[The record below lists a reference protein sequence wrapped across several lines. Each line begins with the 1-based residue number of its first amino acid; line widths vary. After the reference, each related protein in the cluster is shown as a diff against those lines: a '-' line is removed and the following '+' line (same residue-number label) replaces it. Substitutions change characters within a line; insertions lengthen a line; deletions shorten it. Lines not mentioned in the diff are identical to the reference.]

1 MISGISFPILIP
13 NSRELIKSI
22 SACMKIANNL
32 GDNTPPCLTSIVDL
46 NEVENFS
53 SNWMM
58 MNFENNFNPIL
69 LI

>member
-46 NEVENFS
+46 NEVS
-53 SNWMM
+53 
-58 MNFENNFNPIL
+58 
-69 LI
+69 